1 MKIGFKDLRIVI
13 LFFSI
18 LMFFSS
24 SLFSQSRNGR
34 IMGYVKTSDNEPLSY
49 ASVLLQDTKY
59 GDMAADDGRFSFQA
73 PAGKYTLIV
82 TYTGYITIEKEVV
95 VVSGQSLDV
104 GTLIINADSKRL
116 REVVVA
122 DIQKNKFSKK
132 MTATV
137 ARMPL
142 ADMENPSAYS
152 VVSKDFMQEIVA
164 TDLNSAVSN
173 VPGVIANNGV
183 NDSGND
189 FTLRGFTSNA
199 TFRNGL
205 IVNPRTQTEIANVER
220 IEILKGPAGTL
231 FGGLMSTYGGVVN
244 TVTKRPYESFRGDV
258 NYTTGSWGLN
268 RFTVDLNT
276 PLNKDRTALARFN
289 GVAHT
294 QNSFQDAGYMKSLA
308 FAASLAFKTSE
319 RTTVRFDADIYTPDK
334 TLNAYVRNSQ
344 LLNYESMKDLKSS
357 HGRAF
362 TSNDIGTKRTSYYA
376 LAEVEHRISNNWT
389 SRTSYQHGE
398 SGEKESIF
406 IVLMYNTDNTKVS
419 RYIRPFDVYEMKT
432 DNFQQN
438 FIGEFNLGKI
448 RNRFV
453 GGFDILA
460 RSTFYQYGT
469 FKDNTYSRVFVFYDD
484 VTLDDTTPWQPI
496 TRTEVNK
503 LERISTTGIKN
514 SDYSISA
521 YASDVIDFTDWLVAM
536 ASVRVDRYK
545 NQKTVT
551 NGVKGD
557 DDYHQVQVS
566 PKFGIVA
573 KLWKD
578 KISLFGNYSNG
589 FTNVAP
595 SMGSNGEI
603 RKWDPQQSYQAEG
616 GFKFELL
623 DGKITSTISYYDI
636 KVKNLVRTLDDG
648 TSEQDGTQYSRGFEA
663 EVIANPVRGLN
674 IVAGF
679 GTNKN
684 KYTRYNESYQNKK
697 MYFIPENIFSLWTS
711 YKILDGKVEGLG
723 FGAGVNYVG
732 KANLNMVNDF
742 YVPDYTLLSA
752 SLFYD
757 QPKYKVTL
765 KVNNL
770 TDVTYWSVYGQPQN
784 PRQFMA
790 NISYKF

>member
-1 MKIGFKDLRIVI
+1 MYIILKIRKSIFF
-13 LFFSI
+13 LFLFMTLFTQLAVSQNKSGSI
-18 LMFFSS
+18 TGS
-24 SLFSQSRNGR
+24 
-34 IMGYVKTSDNEPLSY
+34 VKTSDNEPLSF

-59 GDMAADDGRFSFQA
+59 GTMAKDDGSFIIQA
-73 PAGKYTLIV
+73 PAGTYTLIV
-82 TYTGYITIEKEVV
+82 TYTGYVTTEKSVTILSGEKT
-95 VVSGQSLDV
+95 DV
-104 GTLIINADSKRL
+104 GAITVNADSKRL
-116 REVVVA
+116 KEVIIA

-132 MTATV
+132 MTSTI

-142 ADMENPSAYS
+142 ADIENPSAYS
-152 VVSKDFMQEIVA
+152 VVTKDFMQEIVA
-164 TDLNSAVSN
+164 TDMNSAVVS
-173 VPGVIANNGV
+173 VPGVITNNGV

-205 IVNPRTQTEIANVER
+205 VVNPRTQTEISNVER

-244 TVTKRPYESFRGDV
+244 TVTKRPYETFRGEV

-268 RFTVDLNT
+268 RFTADINT
-276 PLNKDRTALARFN
+276 PLNSDRTALARFN
-289 GVAHT
+289 AAAHS
-294 QNSFQDAGYMKSLA
+294 QNSFQDAGYLKSVS
-308 FAASLAFKTSE
+308 FAASLSFKTSE
-319 RTTVRFDADIYTPDK
+319 RTTVRFDADIYAPDK
-334 TLNAYVRNSQ
+334 TLSAYVRNSQ
-344 LLNYESMKDLKSS
+344 LLNFESMKDLKSS
-357 HGRAF
+357 HNRSY

-376 LAEVEHRISNNWT
+376 LAEVEHRISDNWI

-406 IVLMYNTDNTKVS
+406 LVLMYNTDNTKVS
-419 RYIRPFDVYEMKT
+419 RYIRPFDVYEMRT

-438 FIGEFNLGKI
+438 FIGEFHLGKI

-453 GGFDILA
+453 GGFDILG

-469 FKDNTYSRVFVFYDD
+469 FKDNNYSRVFVYYDD
-484 VTLDDTTPWQPI
+484 VILDDTTPWQPI
-496 TRTEVNK
+496 TRTEVSK

-521 YASDVIDFTDWLVAM
+521 YASNVVDFTNWLIAM

-545 NQKTVT
+545 NMKTVT

-566 PKFGIVA
+566 PKFGVVA

-589 FTNVAP
+589 FTNIAP
-595 SMGSNGEI
+595 SMDSNGEI
-603 RKWDPQQSYQAEG
+603 RKWDPQQSYQIEG
-616 GFKFELL
+616 GFKFDLL
-623 DGKITSTISYYDI
+623 GGKLSSTISYYNI
-636 KVKNLVRTLDDG
+636 KVKNMIRTLDDG

-663 EVIANPVRGLN
+663 EIIANPVRGLN
-674 IVAGF
+674 VVAGF

-684 KYTRYNESYQNKK
+684 KYTLYNNAYQDKK
-697 MYFIPENIFSLWTS
+697 MYFIPDNVFSLWAS
-711 YKILDGKVEGLG
+711 YKILDGKAEGLG
-723 FGAGVNYVG
+723 FGAGTNYVG
-732 KANLNMVNDF
+732 EANLNMVNDF
-742 YVPDYTLLSA
+742 YVPSYTLFSA
-752 SLFYD
+752 SVFYD

-790 NISYKF
+790 NVSYKF